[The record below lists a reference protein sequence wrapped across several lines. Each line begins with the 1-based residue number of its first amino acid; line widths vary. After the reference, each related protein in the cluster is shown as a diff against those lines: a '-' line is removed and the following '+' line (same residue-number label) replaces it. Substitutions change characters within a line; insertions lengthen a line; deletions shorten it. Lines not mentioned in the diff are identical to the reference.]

1 MSDRG
6 GKPVGNETKKEIMFN
21 RMKEKKKE
29 VKIVRRI
36 VLAIVLIVLIG
47 GGIAAYSG
55 YNYVKSALQPMDENS
70 EKVIPI
76 TVEIGSNL
84 DSIATLLEKNEIIK
98 DARIFKYY
106 AKFNNESDF
115 QAGDYGLTQAMTLDE
130 LIESLKTGKV
140 YREPVFTMTVPEG
153 LTLGQIAA
161 VIEKRTAHSADD
173 FLNLV
178 KDPVFIDEM
187 INKYPTLLTD
197 EVKGENVRYAFE
209 GYLYPATY
217 AFYEENP
224 SLEDIVDQMLSSTAT
239 VVAPYTDVLAE
250 QEKTVHWLLTFAS
263 LLEEEATASTDREMI
278 ASVFHNRIE
287 KGIPLQT
294 DPTVLY
300 AFEGERENIATDK
313 NTEHPYNTYS
323 VQGLPPGPIAN
334 PGQASI
340 DAVLNAPESDYE
352 YFLADENGTNYFS
365 KTYKEHLQK
374 IEEHLR

>member
-6 GKPVGNETKKEIMFN
+6 GKPVENETKKEIMFN

-70 EKVIPI
+70 EKVITI

-161 VIEKRTAHSADD
+161 VVEKRTAHSAED
-173 FLNLV
+173 FLELV

-187 INKYPTLLTD
+187 INKYPTLLTE

-209 GYLYPATY
+209 GYLYPGRERSWPGAGGY
-217 AFYEENP
+217 ACG
-224 SLEDIVDQMLSSTAT
+224 A
-239 VVAPYTDVLAE
+239 
-250 QEKTVHWLLTFAS
+250 
-263 LLEEEATASTDREMI
+263 
-278 ASVFHNRIE
+278 
-287 KGIPLQT
+287 
-294 DPTVLY
+294 
-300 AFEGERENIATDK
+300 
-313 NTEHPYNTYS
+313 
-323 VQGLPPGPIAN
+323 
-334 PGQASI
+334 
-340 DAVLNAPESDYE
+340 
-352 YFLADENGTNYFS
+352 
-365 KTYKEHLQK
+365 
-374 IEEHLR
+374 